1 MATYGA
7 AASGTAQSKTK
18 TSINTPNQTQRSSN
32 NASTGLFNKQVPPEK
47 LKIPQKDL
55 LIFFRQ
61 MAVILESGVPLAQG
75 MLLIAENMTNPQLA
89 TCIQRISMRLN
100 AGEELSDSLR
110 RYPKVFEPIAVGLI
124 EAGEAG
130 GTLGLVL
137 DRVATLLE
145 ERAKIKGQIIG
156 ALIYPVLVLVLAVS
170 VSLGLLIFI
179 VPKFETMFQSMDAEL
194 PALTN
199 FMLQLSRIVTTPY
212 FLIGAPAL
220 TILGLYLFRG
230 YYATAAGKLN
240 VDKTT
245 LKVPLF
251 GDLLIRSEMAS
262 MCDTLAT
269 LVNSGIPIVEGIER
283 CVSASS
289 NELIRRTLR
298 QSIYLVKQ
306 GQELNYSLGRNGV
319 FPRLVISMI
328 KIGEETGQLS
338 FMLEKLSVFYK
349 REVEATVSALTK
361 AMEPAI
367 IMVVAGIVGT
377 IVIALYLP
385 MFSLIQTM
393 GG

>member
-1 MATYGA
+1 MATYGSA
-7 AASGTAQSKTK
+7 PTGAPKTATK
-18 TSINTPNQTQRSSN
+18 SITDNPNQIQGDGGKK
-32 NASTGLFNKQVPPEK
+32 ATGFFNKPVSPEK

-100 AGEELSDSLR
+100 AGEELSESLR

-145 ERAKIKGQIIG
+145 ERAKIKSQIVG

-179 VPKFETMFQSMDAEL
+179 VPKFETMFKSMGAEL

-212 FLIGAPAL
+212 FLVGAPAL
-220 TILGLYLFRG
+220 TFLGLYLFRG
-230 YYATAAGKLN
+230 YYATSAGRLN
-240 VDKTT
+240 VDRSM

-262 MCDTLAT
+262 MCDTLET

-361 AMEPAI
+361 AMEPAV

-385 MFSLIQTM
+385 MFSLIQNM
-393 GG
+393 K